1 MKMSMRAIGVCAMI
15 GMAVLSAAGGTR
27 KIPYDNTLGDRFW
40 MWGHNP
46 YLANVI
52 HEQLNLKGDKTLDK
66 LEARPNIEMADACR
80 YMGIRNVCAIMFRDM
95 DYELADYC
103 RTLRGMKRVA
113 WGVSDGD
120 DTKTKEEKKRIAD
133 KASRLLPNL
142 TTLYLDDYF
151 CSDVSRYTIDE
162 IVELRGRQ
170 RLRGTD
176 LAVVLYLDQNGVK
189 EEYRRELELCET
201 ISLWMWEAKNL
212 AKAEEGVRKCRA
224 MVGKEKELLL
234 GIYMWDFG
242 GGEKPIPA
250 ETMKSQLAVAHKL
263 LKEHTID
270 GLIFH
275 CTPFVAFDLDSI
287 RICREWIAEHGK
299 EAW

>member
-1 MKMSMRAIGVCAMI
+1 MKSCRLHVACVVLGLT
-15 GMAVLSAAGGTR
+15 VLSAAGGTR
-27 KIPYDNTLGDRFW
+27 KIPYDDTLGDRFW

-66 LEARPNIEMADACR
+66 LEVRPNIEMADACR
-80 YMGIRNVCAIMFRDM
+80 YMGISNVCAIMFRDM

-103 RTLRGMKRVA
+103 QTLRGMKRVA

-189 EEYRRELELCET
+189 EEYRKELELCET

-212 AKAEEGVRKCRA
+212 AQAEEGVRKCRA

-250 ETMKSQLAVAHKL
+250 ETMKSQLAVAYKL

-275 CTPFVAFDLDSI
+275 CTPFVAFDLESI

-299 EAW
+299 EKW